1 MKGSS
6 NYGSKFKAHAAIA
19 AASSNKTLNEL
30 GKEYKVH
37 PRVLCDWK
45 KQLVNRAHEIFESKA
60 AKKDAREE
68 EIETLYEQIGRLKVE
83 NDFLKKKSGLIG

>member
-1 MKGSS
+1 MKGAS

-19 AASSNKTLNEL
+19 AASGNKTLNEL

-60 AKKDAREE
+60 TKKADKDEQ
-68 EIETLYEQIGRLKVE
+68 IETLYEQIGRLKVE
-83 NDFLKKKSGLIG
+83 NDFLKKKSGLIS